1 MENEF
6 LLPTQ
11 FSTEKNIIVT
21 LGLKI
26 TSFYEP
32 QMLIYS
38 IRESGHH
45 QHISFTESEWCRFAF
60 LNRNP
65 LFDYFTSTTTT
76 TTTTT
81 SSKKPPPPQE
91 QRSTSN
97 STNEK
102 LSSSS
107 SSLNKFTSDSPAA
120 TSITFEPLSDRYN
133 SLLIKK
139 VSSSSS
145 PQEEQKIIEINN
157 KFHLDKDIF
166 DVLFSL
172 FDSIN
177 FYFCFLLKYSVYA
190 QYQHQRLIYFFL
202 FCEHHFPH
210 FTIRTIPNSL
220 LKEHPYFT
228 LNLHSFDSSL
238 LNLLDSELRLF
249 GENFILEQLEKIKTH
264 SSLNNYELWMR
275 IY

>member
-11 FSTEKNIIVT
+11 FSAEKNIIVT

-45 QHISFTESEWCRFAF
+45 QYISFTVSEWCRFAF

-65 LFDYFTSTTTT
+65 LFNYFTSTTI

-81 SSKKPPPPQE
+81 SSKPLQE

-97 STNEK
+97 SSTTEK
-102 LSSSS
+102 LSS
-107 SSLNKFTSDSPAA
+107 SSLNKFTSDSTAA

-133 SLLIKK
+133 SLLVKK
-139 VSSSSS
+139 VSSSS
-145 PQEEQKIIEINN
+145 QEEQKIIEINN
-157 KFHLDKDIF
+157 KFHLDKHIF
-166 DVLFSL
+166 EVLFSL

-177 FYFCFLLKYSVYA
+177 FYFCFLLKYSVYT

-228 LNLHSFDSSL
+228 LNLHFFDSSL

-249 GENFILEQLEKIKTH
+249 GENFISEQLEKIKTH
-264 SSLNNYELWMR
+264 SSLNNHELWMR